1 MATRSPL
8 HRRGRDGAGVHPS
21 TRGTTLDP
29 TPPASLLSQASWA
42 PEGLRRALVKGP
54 SRGPTHTHTLPGF
67 ESLESWALRANCPEP
82 AFLISK
88 AGIVR
93 IKKTKCSDGLMPW

>member
-1 MATRSPL
+1 MVGCTGEAGMGLGYTRAHGAPL
-8 HRRGRDGAGVHPS
+8 W
-21 TRGTTLDP
+21 
-29 TPPASLLSQASWA
+29 TPPHRPLSSHRPA
-42 PEGLRRALVKGP
+42 GLQRACVERW
-54 SRGPTHTHTLPGF
+54 SRGPAVATHTHTLPGF

-82 AFLISK
+82 AFLINK